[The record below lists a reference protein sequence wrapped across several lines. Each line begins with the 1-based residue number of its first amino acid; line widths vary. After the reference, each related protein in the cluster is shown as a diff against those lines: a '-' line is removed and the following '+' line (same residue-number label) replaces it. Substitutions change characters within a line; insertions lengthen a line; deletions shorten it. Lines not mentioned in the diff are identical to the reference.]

1 MKIDY
6 GKHRQEDVTG
16 TVDGYQLETYENLED
31 NNYSVVLREDRLGP
45 EISVSKGLQE
55 KDMQQLLEAAR
66 GTTPMK
72 EVLEP

>member
-6 GKHRQEDVTG
+6 TKHKQKHVTG
-16 TVDGYQLETYENLED
+16 TIDGYQLETYENLEED
-31 NNYSVVLREDRLGP
+31 NYSVVLRGGRFGP
-45 EISVSKGLQE
+45 KISVSTGLQE
-55 KDMQQLLEAAR
+55 RDMMQLLEAAR